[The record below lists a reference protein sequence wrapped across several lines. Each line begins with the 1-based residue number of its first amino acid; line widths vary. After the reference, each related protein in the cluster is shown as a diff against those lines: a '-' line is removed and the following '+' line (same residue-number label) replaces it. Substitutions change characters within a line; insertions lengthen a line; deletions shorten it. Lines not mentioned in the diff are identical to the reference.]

1 MAELDTRHSPYLDCT
16 ACFLE
21 TRGNDCPSRR
31 HVEGWLVAV
40 TLSII
45 KTLVS
50 SPKTLWRSHVAG
62 DIARCLVRR
71 TFAEVDSL
79 VTCSGIFLC
88 LGGQLWTLPTD
99 VWSRSSFLEP
109 LGLDVLY
116 EVRQLMVLRHEDVQA
131 TMSFRVIYH
140 PLRHQL

>member
-16 ACFLE
+16 VCFLE

-40 TLSII
+40 TLSAI

-50 SPKTLWRSHVAG
+50 SPKTLWRGFVAG
-62 DIARCLVRR
+62 DTERCLVRR

-79 VTCSGIFLC
+79 VTCFGIFLC
-88 LGGQLWTLPTD
+88 LGVQLWILPLD
-99 VWSRSSFLEP
+99 IWSRSSFLES
-109 LGLDVLY
+109 LGLDILHGRSWCCNTRMFKLQCLFV
-116 EVRQLMVLRHEDVQA
+116 
-131 TMSFRVIYH
+131 
-140 PLRHQL
+140 

>member
-40 TLSII
+40 TLSTI

-50 SPKTLWRSHVAG
+50 SPKTLWRGLVAG
-62 DIARCLVRR
+62 DIERCLVRR

-79 VTCSGIFLC
+79 VTCFGIFLC
-88 LGGQLWTLPTD
+88 LGGQLWIGLLWILPLD
-99 VWSRSSFLEP
+99 IWSRSSFFEP
-109 LGLDVLY
+109 LGLDVLHGRSWSCNTGMFKLQCLL
-116 EVRQLMVLRHEDVQA
+116 V
-131 TMSFRVIYH
+131 
-140 PLRHQL
+140 